1 MNPEAVA
8 VLIPVVLFGGFF
20 SWMIARTVSKA
31 YTAKLQAG
39 GQAGTTGEAR
49 QEELAAA
56 LEEVRREVAELAER
70 VDFTER
76 LLAKGRDGEAGK
88 LAPGE
93 RRTGST

>member
-8 VLIPVVLFGGFF
+8 VLIPIVLFGGFF
-20 SWMIARTVSKA
+20 SWLIVRTLSKA

-39 GQAGTTGEAR
+39 GEAGPALESKHEDLAAGL
-49 QEELAAA
+49 EEL
-56 LEEVRREVAELAER
+56 RREVAELAER

-76 LLAKGRDGEAGK
+76 LLARGREVEGGK

-93 RRTGST
+93 RRTGTT